1 MECPQKEI
9 KYKKTQKSSP
19 TLNTHTHTQR
29 EKDTTNTDQ
38 ATSRQYHFIWSPVSV
53 CFWTRRE
60 GRNQLS
66 SKTVFSHLLSVLKN
80 RPRST
85 EQGGLV
91 GDDDWL
97 AGCQFQVQFT
107 GPHRTSTSA
116 VVSCSS
122 CSSIKDAIGSVSRPP
137 RNEIW
142 AAQSWGPREFPCA
155 KRPEARLG
163 SGHSQWFMFY
173 FIAHNEPLHN

>member
-1 MECPQKEI
+1 M
-9 KYKKTQKSSP
+9 
-19 TLNTHTHTQR
+19 
-29 EKDTTNTDQ
+29 
-38 ATSRQYHFIWSPVSV
+38 

-122 CSSIKDAIGSVSRPP
+122 CGSIKDAIGSVSRPP

-142 AAQSWGPREFPCA
+142 AAQSWGPREFPVPSVQ
-155 KRPEARLG
+155 RPG
-163 SGHSQWFMFY
+163 SGQATPSDLCSTLSHIMSLCTISRRHAIKERGPVSMPTLVN
-173 FIAHNEPLHN
+173 AAAAP